1 MMQVEF
7 NVNQQV
13 NYKMG
18 IFMSFVSYL
27 TSIGQLA
34 DLSIKK
40 IKGTRAKNLIIK
52 EIAIQRAHRVNVLRR
67 RKEEIEQTTKVLD
80 KLK

>member
-18 IFMSFVSYL
+18 IFMSFVNYL

-34 DLSIKK
+34 DLSINK
-40 IKGTRAKNLIIK
+40 IKGTRTKNLIIK
-52 EIAIQRAHRVNVLRR
+52 EIVIQRAHRVNVLRR
-67 RKEEIEQTTKVLD
+67 RKEEI
-80 KLK
+80 